1 MSKEQGFIEATRK
14 VRNTYAHNI
23 QYVDVSLIELIKQR
37 TDKSH
42 LLKNLSA
49 IKNYD
54 EANFIAA
61 YEKDRGLFWFGI
73 IDSTMLFY
81 SLPIILP
88 SNESCSGLSALVNA
102 ARCRAV
108 KRRNFV
114 AGAQIAAATPVR
126 QPAGAVGTRGLTA
139 AEMKRCHWVKP
150 DGLRDNIHGV
160 DLG

>member
-1 MSKEQGFIEATRK
+1 MMKRISSLRMKKTVAFFGSALL
-14 VRNTYAHNI
+14 I
-23 QYVDVSLIELIKQR
+23 QQCV
-37 TDKSH
+37 
-42 LLKNLSA
+42 
-49 IKNYD
+49 
-54 EANFIAA
+54 
-61 YEKDRGLFWFGI
+61 
-73 IDSTMLFY
+73 FY